1 MRRAAS
7 RLLLLLATV
16 APSAGCVAAAAAKV
30 VRNDG
35 DFGAAAAG
43 AGSAIYLTSRGAE
56 GVVQGSTNDVAARS
70 RAVMAKEGITEDAQS
85 TEKGGDEQEI
95 KGKKGDLDVTFHIK
109 RETPTT
115 SKVEVT
121 ARENLAEW
129 DKKYA
134 EQLLNQVVAK
144 K

>member
-16 APSAGCVAAAAAKV
+16 APSAGCVAAAAA
-30 VRNDG
+30 
-35 DFGAAAAG
+35 G

-56 GVVQGSTNDVAARS
+56 GVVQGTVSDVAARS
-70 RAVMAKEGITEDAQS
+70 RTVMQQESIVPDESS
-85 TEKGGDEQEI
+85 TKSGGDEPEL

-134 EQLLNQVVAK
+134 EELLNRIVAK
-144 K
+144 

>member
-16 APSAGCVAAAAAKV
+16 APSAGCVAAAAA
-30 VRNDG
+30 
-35 DFGAAAAG
+35 G

-56 GVVQGSTNDVAARS
+56 GVVQGSVSDVAGRART
-70 RAVMAKEGITEDAQS
+70 VMQQEAIVPDASS
-85 TEKGGDEQEI
+85 TEKGGDEQEL
-95 KGKKGDLDVTFHIK
+95 KGKKGDLDITFHIK

-134 EQLLNQVVAK
+134 EELLNRIVAK
-144 K
+144 

>member
-7 RLLLLLATV
+7 RFLLLLATV
-16 APSAGCVAAAAAKV
+16 APSAGCVA
-30 VRNDG
+30 
-35 DFGAAAAG
+35 AAAAG

-56 GVVQGSTNDVAARS
+56 GVVQGSVSDVTARA
-70 RAVMAKEGITEDAQS
+70 RNVMQQEAIVPDASS
-85 TEKGGDEQEI
+85 TEKGGDEQEL
-95 KGKKGDLDVTFHIK
+95 KGKKGDLDVTFHVT

-121 ARENLAEW
+121 ARKNLAEW

-134 EQLLNQVVAK
+134 EELLNRIVAK
-144 K
+144 

>member
-16 APSAGCVAAAAAKV
+16 APSAGCVAAAAA
-30 VRNDG
+30 
-35 DFGAAAAG
+35 G

-56 GVVQGSTNDVAARS
+56 GVVQGSVSDVAGRARS
-70 RAVMAKEGITEDAQS
+70 VMQQEAIVPDASS
-85 TEKGGDEQEI
+85 TEKGGDEQEL
-95 KGKKGDLDVTFHIK
+95 KGKKGDLDITFHMQ

-115 SKVEVT
+115 TKVEVT

-134 EQLLNQVVAK
+134 EELLNRIVAK
-144 K
+144 